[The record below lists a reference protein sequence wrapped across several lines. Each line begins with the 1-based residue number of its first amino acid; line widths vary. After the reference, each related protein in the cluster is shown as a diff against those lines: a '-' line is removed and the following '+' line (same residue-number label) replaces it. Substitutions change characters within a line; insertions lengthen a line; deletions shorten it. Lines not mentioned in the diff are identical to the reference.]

1 MIKPLIRDF
10 SAKDCKFE
18 FKEVFIIKPSE
29 YKASTPKSR
38 KSFYESG
45 LLRLNCNKSKKILNW
60 KTILK
65 FNELTLMVGDWYWNY
80 CSNKKNLSLVTSQ
93 QIKKYQALVVKR
105 GSKWAKI

>member
-1 MIKPLIRDF
+1 MSFHWKG
-10 SAKDCKFE
+10 SNW
-18 FKEVFIIKPSE
+18 
-29 YKASTPKSR
+29 KADPKSR

-80 CSNKKNLSLVTSQ
+80 YSNKKNLSLVTSQ